1 MSDRAFRLAI
11 YANGF
16 VLGFVLMGFEMLGSR
31 YLNPWFGSGINTWA
45 ALISVTLFA
54 LTVGYFIGGR
64 MVDRWPTT
72 TLVGWLVF
80 LAALTMVLIVVP
92 VGGFDGKMIEWE
104 YLGETLLV
112 MVGEAIQDE
121 RLGVTVAAMVLIFA
135 PICLIACY
143 SPFAVRLLLI
153 STDSSGR
160 QVGTVYGISTFGNI
174 LGTLFTTFW
183 LVPSMGSKAIT
194 LTFAGICV
202 LSAISLIWIGRRRR
216 G

>member
-1 MSDRAFRLAI
+1 MSDRAFRVAI

-16 VLGFVLMGFEMLGSR
+16 ILGFALMGFEMLGSR

-54 LTVGYFIGGR
+54 LTVGYFLGGR
-64 MVDRWPTT
+64 LVDRWPTT
-72 TLVGWLVF
+72 TLVGWLV
-80 LAALTMVLIVVP
+80 LGAAATMVLIVVP
-92 VGGFDGKMIEWE
+92 IGGLDGDRQNWQ
-104 YLGETLLV
+104 YLGETMMLS
-112 MVGEAIQDE
+112 VGEAIADE
-121 RLGVTVAAMVLIFA
+121 RLGVTLAAFVLIFA

-174 LGTLFTTFW
+174 LGTLGTTFW

-194 LTFAGICV
+194 LTFAAICV
-202 LSAISLIWIGRRRR
+202 LSAIWLILIGRWRKV
-216 G
+216 